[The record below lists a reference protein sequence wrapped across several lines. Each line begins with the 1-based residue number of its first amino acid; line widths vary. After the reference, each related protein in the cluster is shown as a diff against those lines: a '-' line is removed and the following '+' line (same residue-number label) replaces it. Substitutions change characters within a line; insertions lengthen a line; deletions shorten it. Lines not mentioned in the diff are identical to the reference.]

1 MRRRHEPRA
10 PRQILARR
18 SKLSRLRLEPP
29 PQGSVC
35 RSWKNDRQS
44 ERRRSSGW
52 ALSRVVTPGEVGP
65 DKSVI
70 NPHPRTPAMAA
81 GLAVTS
87 GRARKPAPLLPRPP
101 SAELHGRRLVDE
113 RGRVQGIGLGRI
125 VRGMIFGT
133 RWELGIPAVVALI
146 AIVLWMRTPHLRRNR
161 ALRAALIV
169 SVSPSAAEMIVAAI
183 VIGHLFLAGGMEQ
196 FQRVPARL
204 SHLPGRRPR

>member
-1 MRRRHEPRA
+1 
-10 PRQILARR
+10 
-18 SKLSRLRLEPP
+18 
-29 PQGSVC
+29 
-35 RSWKNDRQS
+35 
-44 ERRRSSGW
+44 
-52 ALSRVVTPGEVGP
+52 
-65 DKSVI
+65 
-70 NPHPRTPAMAA
+70 
-81 GLAVTS
+81 
-87 GRARKPAPLLPRPP
+87 
-101 SAELHGRRLVDE
+101 
-113 RGRVQGIGLGRI
+113 
-125 VRGMIFGT
+125 MIFGT